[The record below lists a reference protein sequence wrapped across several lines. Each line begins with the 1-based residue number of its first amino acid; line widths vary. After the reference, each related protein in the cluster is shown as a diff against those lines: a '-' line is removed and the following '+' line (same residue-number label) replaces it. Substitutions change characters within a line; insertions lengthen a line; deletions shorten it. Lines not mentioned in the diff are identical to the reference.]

1 MSSPMFRLWHHPES
15 DAYFYAVPGEWQAGA
30 DGSLCN
36 DVSDS
41 DFHIEQSILRGT
53 TVSDIKQHEYA
64 DPALMAMSRLVAD
77 HMKRATKCCPNC
89 AGFNIKKE
97 LCEKVNNMRPPAHII
112 AFGCNF
118 FEENGVPF

>member
-1 MSSPMFRLWHHPES
+1 MSSPTS
-15 DAYFYAVPGEWQAGA
+15 
-30 DGSLCN
+30 
-36 DVSDS
+36 
-41 DFHIEQSILRGT
+41 
-53 TVSDIKQHEYA
+53 KQHVYA
-64 DPALMAMSRLVAD
+64 ADVIAGMNKLVD
-77 HMKRATKCCPNC
+77 NLCQRSTKCCPNC